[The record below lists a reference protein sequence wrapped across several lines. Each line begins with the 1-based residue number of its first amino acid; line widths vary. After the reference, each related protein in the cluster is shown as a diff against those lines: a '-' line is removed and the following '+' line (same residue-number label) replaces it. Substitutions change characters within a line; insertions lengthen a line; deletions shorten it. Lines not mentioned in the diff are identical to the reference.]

1 MRKNQIKTVIT
12 LLLLIIQIISTI
24 KDSKNIIKTLQ
35 LLIKSRRE

>member
-35 LLIKSRRE
+35 LLIKSRRK

>member
-1 MRKNQIKTVIT
+1 MRKNQIKAAIT

-35 LLIKSRRE
+35 LLIKSRRK

>member
-1 MRKNQIKTVIT
+1 MRKNQIKAVIT

-35 LLIKSRRE
+35 LLIKSRSE

>member
-1 MRKNQIKTVIT
+1 MRKNQIKVVIT

-35 LLIKSRRE
+35 LLIKSRRK

>member
-1 MRKNQIKTVIT
+1 MRKNKIKAVIT

-35 LLIKSRRE
+35 LLIKSRSE

>member
-1 MRKNQIKTVIT
+1 MGKNQIKAVIT

-35 LLIKSRRE
+35 LLIKSRSE

>member
-1 MRKNQIKTVIT
+1 MRKNQIKAVIT

-35 LLIKSRRE
+35 LLIKSRRK